1 MAGLGFSHES
11 FVSSPVSSHNQVV
24 IRPHET
30 RAMPSMPVT
39 SAPVRPSLVAS
50 MADPPA
56 RPDTATGPAELVAPI
71 VAEPVVLEA
80 VARLEASLNPNLT
93 PANLEVVGRALR
105 VAYHAHAGVVRKSG
119 EPYIVHPIETTA
131 ILGRMQLD
139 ADTLAA
145 GLLHDVVE
153 DTPVTSED
161 IQAEFG
167 ERVASLVEGV
177 TKLGQIPWAGEVGDG
192 RELAAREKEQQAE
205 SLRKMFLAMV
215 DDISVV
221 LIKLAD
227 RLHNMRTLG
236 SMARHKQVRIA
247 QQTMEIYA
255 PLANR
260 LGIWQVKSELED
272 LAFQY
277 LYPEEYE
284 RIIRDLAERNK
295 DAEKY
300 IGTVTRE
307 LDEMLTSAGIHAEM
321 SGRKKHIY
329 SIYRKMNQKA
339 RPFEEIHDVIGIRII
354 VETVS
359 ECYSVLGIVHSRWH
373 PIPGEID
380 DYIATPKESMYQ
392 SLHTAVIGPGTH
404 ALEIQIR
411 TREMHQVAEY
421 GIAAH
426 WRYKEGGKADQR
438 LEAKIAWLRQLMD
451 WRDEVADAEEFVE
464 SLKSD
469 VFQEMVYCFT
479 PAGDIYELPNGA
491 TPVDF
496 AYRIHTQVGHHC
508 VGATVNG
515 QMVPLDYKLQN
526 GQVVKIKTSKTVS
539 GPRRDWLQANAGYV
553 KTASAREKIRQ
564 WFRRQERDE
573 NITQGKEILE
583 RELRRLGLDMKLED
597 VLHRFPRFSKLDDF
611 LAAIGYGGVSAQ
623 HIVQKLDETPKDVFP
638 VNAVL
643 KSPTTPARVEV
654 MGAGNLLTIQANCC
668 RPVPGDP
675 IVGYTT
681 RGRGVV
687 YHRKDCVNVVN
698 LPDPERLVPVS
709 WGAEVHETHPVPV
722 RMKALD
728 RVGLLRDVSTLLSDE
743 RVNILSV
750 LTQTHDDR
758 TVTLLLTV
766 EVDSVNQLS
775 RIMHRLESVR
785 DVVEVRRDV
794 SNMTQAL
801 AS

>member
-1 MAGLGFSHES
+1 MTNISTIPQRES
-11 FVSSPVSSHNQVV
+11 LLDILNRRSPDQ
-24 IRPHET
+24 ICAT
-30 RAMPSMPVT
+30 DD
-39 SAPVRPSLVAS
+39 APGSTTVF
-50 MADPPA
+50 
-56 RPDTATGPAELVAPI
+56 EPI
-71 VAEPVVLEA
+71 VCEA
-80 VARLEASLNPNLT
+80 LARLDVALSNDALVKDVEFVARAFEM
-93 PANLEVVGRALR
+93 
-105 VAYHAHAGVVRKSG
+105 AYQAHAGVARKSG
-119 EPYIVHPIETTA
+119 EPYIVHPIETTT
-131 ILGRMQLD
+131 ILAQMNLD
-139 ADTLAA
+139 AETLAG

-153 DTPVTSED
+153 DTVVTSE
-161 IQAEFG
+161 IIKAEFG
-167 ERVASLVEGV
+167 ERVANLVEGV
-177 TKLGQIPWAGEVGDG
+177 TKLGQIPWTPESDDVRGVV
-192 RELAAREKEQQAE
+192 AREKEHQAE

-215 DDISVV
+215 DDIGVV

-236 SMARHKQVRIA
+236 SMPQHKQVRIA

-272 LAFQY
+272 LAFRY
-277 LYPEEYE
+277 LKPTEYAH
-284 RIIRDLAERNK
+284 IA
-295 DAEKY
+295 A
-300 IGTVTRE
+300 E
-307 LDEMLTSAGIHAEM
+307 LDKRGADSRAYIERVEGDLQELLAAADIKADM

-329 SIYRKMNQKA
+329 SIYRKMNRKG
-339 RPFEEIHDVIGIRII
+339 RTFEEIYDVIGIRIL
-354 VETVS
+354 VETVQ

-392 SLHTAVIGPGTH
+392 SLHTAVIGPDGH
-404 ALEIQIR
+404 AVEMQIR
-411 TREMHQVAEY
+411 TREMHRVAEH

-426 WRYKEGGKADQR
+426 WRYKEGGKADSR
-438 LEAKIAWLRQLMD
+438 LQAKITWLRQLMD

-469 VFQEMVYCFT
+469 VFQDMVYCFT
-479 PAGDIYELPNGA
+479 PAGDIIELPNGA

-496 AYRIHTQVGHHC
+496 SYRIHTQVGHHC
-508 VGATVNG
+508 VSATVNG

-526 GQVVKIKTSKTVS
+526 GQVVKIRTSKTVN
-539 GPRRDWLQANAGYV
+539 GPRRDWLQASSGYV

-573 NITQGKEILE
+573 NIAQGREILDK
-583 RELRRLGLDMKLED
+583 ELRRLGLEIKLDD
-597 VLHRFPRFSKLDDF
+597 VLPHFPRYPKLDDF
-611 LAAIGYGGVSAQ
+611 LAAVGYGGVSPQQIAG
-623 HIVQKLDETPKDVFP
+623 KLGGTPKDVFP
-638 VNAVL
+638 LPNVV

-654 MGAGNLLTIQANCC
+654 MGAGNLLTVQANCC

-675 IVGYTT
+675 IVGYVT

-687 YHRKDCVNVVN
+687 YHRKDCPNVVN
-698 LPDPERLVPVS
+698 LPDSERLVPVS
-709 WGAEVHETHPVPV
+709 WGNEAHETHPVPV
-722 RMKALD
+722 RLYALD
-728 RVGLLRDVSTLLSDE
+728 RVGLLKDVSTLLSDE

-766 EVDSVNQLS
+766 EVESVVQLS
-775 RIMHRLESVR
+775 RIMHRLESIR
-785 DVVEVRRDV
+785 DVTEVRRDIPHSTV
-794 SNMTQAL
+794 PQAK

>member
-1 MAGLGFSHES
+1 MPLSTI
-11 FVSSPVSSHNQVV
+11 P
-24 IRPHET
+24 R
-30 RAMPSMPVT
+30 RASLAELLKYPLHDNG
-39 SAPVRPSLVAS
+39 SAPEGA
-50 MADPPA
+50 A
-56 RPDTATGPAELVAPI
+56 LVAP
-71 VAEPVVLEA
+71 VDADPVVWKAISHLDDA
-80 VARLEASLNPNLT
+80 LSPNLL
-93 PANLEVVGRALR
+93 PANIDLVAKAVR
-105 VAYHAHAGVVRKSG
+105 VAYHAHDGVARKSG
-119 EPYIVHPIETTA
+119 EPYIVHPIETAA
-131 ILGRMQLD
+131 ILARMQLD
-139 ADTLAA
+139 AETLAA
-145 GLLHDVVE
+145 GVLHDVVE
-153 DTPVTSED
+153 DTHVSFED
-161 IQAEFG
+161 IEREFG
-167 ERVASLVEGV
+167 PRVANLVDGV
-177 TKLGQIPWAGEVGDG
+177 TKLGQIQWAGEVGDG
-192 RELAAREKEQQAE
+192 RELAAREKEHQAE

-215 DDISVV
+215 DDIGVV

-236 SMARHKQVRIA
+236 AMARHKQIRIA

-272 LAFQY
+272 LAFRY
-277 LYPEEYE
+277 LKPDEYA
-284 RIIRDLAERNK
+284 RITQDLEQHGK
-295 DAEKY
+295 DSQVY
-300 IGTVTRE
+300 IDAVERE
-307 LDEMLTSAGIHAEM
+307 LRALLAAAGIQAEM

-329 SIYRKMNQKA
+329 SIYRKMNRKS
-339 RPFEEIHDVIGIRII
+339 RPFEEIYDVIGIRII
-354 VETVS
+354 VETKAD
-359 ECYSVLGIVHSRWH
+359 CYAVLGIVHSRWH
-373 PIPGEID
+373 PILGEFD

-392 SLHTAVIGPGTH
+392 SLHTAVLGPETH
-404 ALEIQIR
+404 PVEIQIR
-411 TREMHQVAEY
+411 TREMNQVAEY

-426 WRYKEGGKADQR
+426 WRYKEGGKGDQK

-469 VFQEMVYCFT
+469 VFQDMVYCFT

-573 NITQGKEILE
+573 NIAQGRETLE
-583 RELRRLGLDMKLED
+583 RELRRLGLEMKLED
-597 VLHRFPRFSKLDDF
+597 VLHRFPRYSKLDDF
-611 LAAIGYGGVSAQ
+611 LAAVGYGGVSAQ
-623 HIVQKLDETPKDVFP
+623 QIASKLDETPKEVFP

-643 KSPTTPARVEV
+643 KAPTTPARVEV

-687 YHRKDCVNVVN
+687 YHRKDCANVAN

-722 RMKALD
+722 RMIALD
-728 RVGLLRDVSTLLSDE
+728 RVGLLKDVSTLLSDE

-766 EVDSVNQLS
+766 EVESVNQLS
-775 RIMHRLESVR
+775 RIMHRLESLR
-785 DVVEVRRDV
+785 DVVEVRRDMAQPNR
-794 SNMTQAL
+794 SQAM

>member
-1 MAGLGFSHES
+1 MIA
-11 FVSSPVSSHNQVV
+11 N
-24 IRPHET
+24 
-30 RAMPSMPVT
+30 
-39 SAPVRPSLVAS
+39 
-50 MADPPA
+50 
-56 RPDTATGPAELVAPI
+56 
-71 VAEPVVLEA
+71 A
-80 VARLEASLNPNLT
+80 V
-93 PANLEVVGRALR
+93 R
-105 VAYHAHAGVVRKSG
+105 VAYHAHDGVIRKSG
-119 EPYIVHPIETTA
+119 EPYIIHPIETSA
-131 ILGRMQLD
+131 ILARMQLD
-139 ADTLAA
+139 AETLAA
-145 GLLHDVVE
+145 GLLHDAIE
-153 DTPVTSED
+153 DTDVTFEA
-161 IQAEFG
+161 IETQFG
-167 ERVASLVEGV
+167 PRVANLVEGV
-177 TKLGQIPWAGEVGDG
+177 TKLGQIPWAGDVDDR
-192 RELAAREKEQQAE
+192 RERAAREKEQQAE

-215 DDISVV
+215 DDIGVV
-221 LIKLAD
+221 FIKLAD

-236 SMARHKQVRIA
+236 SMPRDKQVRIA

-272 LAFQY
+272 LAFRY
-277 LYPEEYE
+277 LQPEAYE
-284 RIIRDLAERNK
+284 NITQDLERRGK
-295 DAEKY
+295 DSETY
-300 IGTVTRE
+300 IGAVKRE
-307 LDEMLTSAGIHAEM
+307 LGALLAAAGIEAEM

-329 SIYRKMNQKA
+329 SIYRKMNRKG

-354 VETVS
+354 VETVQ

-392 SLHTAVIGPGTH
+392 SLHTAVIGPDAH
-404 ALEIQIR
+404 AFEMQIR
-411 TREMHQVAEY
+411 TREMNQVAEY

-426 WRYKEGGKADQR
+426 WRYKEGSKGDQR
-438 LEAKIAWLRQLMD
+438 LEAKITWLRQLMD

-469 VFQEMVYCFT
+469 VFQDMVYCFT

-539 GPRRDWLQANAGYV
+539 GPRRDWLQANAGYI
-553 KTASAREKIRQ
+553 KTASAREKVRQ

-573 NITQGKEILE
+573 NIAQGKDTLE

-597 VLHRFPRFSKLDDF
+597 VVQRFPRYPKLEDF

-623 HIVQKLDETPKDVFP
+623 QIATKLDETPKDVFP

-675 IVGYTT
+675 IIGYTT

-687 YHRKDCVNVVN
+687 YHRKDCVNVSN

-709 WGAEVHETHPVPV
+709 WGTEAHETHPVPV
-722 RMKALD
+722 RMIALD
-728 RVGLLRDVSTLLSDE
+728 RVGLLKDVSTLLSDE

-766 EVDSVNQLS
+766 EVESVNQLS
-775 RIMHRLESVR
+775 RIMHRLESLR
-785 DVVEVRRDV
+785 DVVEVRRDMPG
-794 SNMTQAL
+794 SSPSQAL

>member
-1 MAGLGFSHES
+1 MGDSFETGATTPMPLTTIPGRMSLVEMLSEPIDTGAYAPES
-11 FVSSPVSSHNQVV
+11 EDP
-24 IRPHET
+24 
-30 RAMPSMPVT
+30 A
-39 SAPVRPSLVAS
+39 APIPFEPAVLDAIAHLDAALSPSLLPS
-50 MADPPA
+50 
-56 RPDTATGPAELVAPI
+56 
-71 VAEPVVLEA
+71 
-80 VARLEASLNPNLT
+80 
-93 PANLEVVGRALR
+93 NLETIAHAVR
-105 VAYHAHAGVVRKSG
+105 VAHGAHDGVVRKSG
-119 EPYIVHPIETTA
+119 EPYVIHPIETSA
-131 ILGRMQLD
+131 ILARMQLD
-139 ADTLAA
+139 VDTLVA
-145 GLLHDVVE
+145 GLLHDAIE
-153 DTPVTSED
+153 DTEVTFEEIEND
-161 IQAEFG
+161 FG
-167 ERVASLVEGV
+167 SRVANLVEGV
-177 TKLGQIPWAGEVGDG
+177 TKLGQIPWTGEVGDG
-192 RELAAREKEQQAE
+192 RERAAREKEQQAE

-215 DDISVV
+215 DDIGVV
-221 LIKLAD
+221 FIKLAD
-227 RLHNMRTLG
+227 RLHNMRTLE
-236 SMARHKQVRIA
+236 SMPRHKQVRIA

-272 LAFQY
+272 LAFRY
-277 LYPEEYE
+277 LQPDAYAN
-284 RIIRDLAERNK
+284 ITQDLARRGK
-295 DAEKY
+295 DSETY
-300 IGTVTRE
+300 IDAVKRE
-307 LDEMLTSAGIHAEM
+307 LGALLAAAGIEADM

-329 SIYRKMNQKA
+329 SIYRKMNRKG

-354 VETVS
+354 VETVQ

-392 SLHTAVIGPGTH
+392 SLHTAVIGPDAH
-404 ALEIQIR
+404 AFEMQIR
-411 TREMHQVAEY
+411 TREMNQVAEY

-426 WRYKEGGKADQR
+426 WRYKEGGKGDQR
-438 LEAKIAWLRQLMD
+438 LQAKIAWLRQLMD

-469 VFQEMVYCFT
+469 VFQDMVYCFT

-491 TPVDF
+491 SPVDF

-526 GQVVKIKTSKTVS
+526 GQVVKIKTSKTVT
-539 GPRRDWLQANAGYV
+539 GPRRDWLQANAGYI
-553 KTASAREKIRQ
+553 KTASAREKVRQ

-573 NITQGKEILE
+573 NIAQGKDTLE
-583 RELRRLGLDMKLED
+583 RELRRLGLDMKPED
-597 VLHRFPRFSKLDDF
+597 VLHRFPRYPKLEDF

-623 HIVQKLDETPKDVFP
+623 QIATKLDETPKDVFP
-638 VNAVL
+638 VNTVL

-675 IVGYTT
+675 IIGYTT

-687 YHRKDCVNVVN
+687 YHRKDCVNVIN

-709 WGAEVHETHPVPV
+709 WGAEAHETHPVPV
-722 RMKALD
+722 RMIALD
-728 RVGLLRDVSTLLSDE
+728 RVGLLKDVSTLLSDE

-766 EVDSVNQLS
+766 EVESVNQLS
-775 RIMHRLESVR
+775 RIMHRLESLR
-785 DVVEVRRDV
+785 DVVEVRRDMPG
-794 SNMTQAL
+794 SSHAQAL

>member
-1 MAGLGFSHES
+1 
-11 FVSSPVSSHNQVV
+11 
-24 IRPHET
+24 
-30 RAMPSMPVT
+30 MPLT
-39 SAPVRPSLVAS
+39 TTKRPSLLELLNQ
-50 MADPPA
+50 PPA
-56 RPDTATGPAELVAPI
+56 AVVESNGHHGEFVLSDVEPQVLAALERLDESLGPNLQAASVDLVAR
-71 VAEPVVLEA
+71 A
-80 VARLEASLNPNLT
+80 VRL
-93 PANLEVVGRALR
+93 
-105 VAYHAHAGVVRKSG
+105 AHAAHRDVVRKSG
-119 EPYIVHPIETTA
+119 EPYVVHPIEVA
-131 ILGRMQLD
+131 VILARMQLD
-139 ADTLAA
+139 GETLAA
-145 GLLHDVVE
+145 GLLHDTVE
-153 DTPVTSED
+153 DTDVTDEV
-161 IQAEFG
+161 IQGQFG
-167 ERVASLVEGV
+167 ARVANLVDGV
-177 TKLGQIPWAGEVGDG
+177 TKLGQIPWTGDVNDG
-192 RELAAREKEQQAE
+192 RAMAAREKEHQAE

-227 RLHNMRTLG
+227 RLHNMRTLEA
-236 SMARHKQVRIA
+236 MPREKQVRIA

-272 LAFQY
+272 LAFRYIQPDAY
-277 LYPEEYE
+277 TQLVT
-284 RIIRDLAERNK
+284 DLEKAGK
-295 DAEKY
+295 DSQAY
-300 IGTVTRE
+300 IDVVKTE
-307 LDEMLTSAGIHAEM
+307 LESLLAQAGIPAEM
-321 SGRKKHIY
+321 QGRKKHIY
-329 SIYRKMNQKA
+329 SIYRKMNRKGQPVEK
-339 RPFEEIHDVIGIRII
+339 IHDVIGIRII
-354 VETVS
+354 VDTVQ

-380 DYIATPKESMYQ
+380 DYIASPKESMYQ
-392 SLHTAVIGPGTH
+392 SLHTAVIGPEAH
-404 ALEIQIR
+404 VFEIQIR
-411 TREMHQVAEY
+411 TREMNYVAEY

-426 WRYKEGGKADQR
+426 WRYKEGGKGDQK
-438 LEAKIAWLRQLMD
+438 LEAKITWLRQLMD

-469 VFQEMVYCFT
+469 VFQDMVYCFT

-526 GQVVKIKTSKTVS
+526 GQVVKIRTSNTVS
-539 GPRRDWLQANAGYV
+539 GPRRDWLQANNGYI

-573 NITQGKEILE
+573 NISQGREILE
-583 RELRRLGLDMKLED
+583 RELRRLGVELKLDD
-597 VLHRFPRFSKLDDF
+597 VMQRFPRYTKLDDF
-611 LAAIGYGGVSAQ
+611 LAAIGYGGVSTQ
-623 HIVQKLDETPKDVFP
+623 QIVTKLDETPPKEVFP
-638 VNAVL
+638 VSNVVKAP
-643 KSPTTPARVEV
+643 KSPARVEV

-675 IVGYTT
+675 IIGYTT

-687 YHRKDCVNVVN
+687 YHRKDCSNVAN
-698 LPDPERLVPVS
+698 LPDPERLVVVS
-709 WGAEVHETHPVPV
+709 WGDEAHETHPVPV
-722 RMKALD
+722 RMLALD
-728 RVGLLRDVSTLLSDE
+728 RVGLLKDVSTLLSDE

-758 TVTLLLTV
+758 TVTLLLTIEV
-766 EVDSVNQLS
+766 ENIGQLS
-775 RIMHRLESVR
+775 RIMHRLEQVR

-794 SNMTQAL
+794 QTSNPQAM

>member
-1 MAGLGFSHES
+1 MRSD
-11 FVSSPVSSHNQVV
+11 
-24 IRPHET
+24 
-30 RAMPSMPVT
+30 
-39 SAPVRPSLVAS
+39 AS
-50 MADPPA
+50 MKTIAPPTALSQRTTLIDVLMRRHAERGGGDPS
-56 RPDTATGPAELVAPI
+56 
-71 VAEPVVLEA
+71 A
-80 VARLEASLNPNLT
+80 VAAESLYDPSVLAALHDLDDALANDTLLPDLEFVA
-93 PANLEVVGRALR
+93 RA
-105 VAYHAHAGVVRKSG
+105 VECAAAAHNGVNRKSG
-119 EPYIVHPIETTA
+119 EPYIVHPIGTTA
-131 ILGRMQLD
+131 ILAKMNLD
-139 ADTLAA
+139 AETLAG

-153 DTPVTSED
+153 DTDVTSEE
-161 IQAEFG
+161 IEAQFG
-167 ERVASLVEGV
+167 SRVAKLVDGV
-177 TKLGQIPWAGEVGDG
+177 TKLGQIPWTPENADG
-192 RELAAREKEQQAE
+192 RTVEARAKEQQAE

-215 DDISVV
+215 DDIGVV

-236 SMARHKQVRIA
+236 AMPPHKQVRIA

-272 LAFQY
+272 LAFRY
-277 LYPEEYE
+277 LKPQEYAHITSE
-284 RIIRDLAERNK
+284 LAKRGANEGVYLKRVQDDLQELL
-295 DAEKY
+295 DA
-300 IGTVTRE
+300 
-307 LDEMLTSAGIHAEM
+307 AGIHAEM
-321 SGRKKHIY
+321 SGRKKHVY
-329 SIYRKMNQKA
+329 SIYRKMNRKG
-339 RPFEEIHDVIGIRII
+339 RSFEEIYDVIGIRIL
-354 VETVS
+354 VETVQ

-392 SLHTAVIGPGTH
+392 SLHTAVIGPDGH
-404 ALEIQIR
+404 AVEIQIR
-411 TREMHQVAEY
+411 TWEMHRVAEY

-426 WRYKEGGKADQR
+426 WRYKEGGKSDSK
-438 LEAKIAWLRQLMD
+438 LEAKITWLRQLMD

-469 VFQEMVYCFT
+469 VFQDMVYCFT
-479 PAGDIYELPNGA
+479 PAGDIIELPNGA

-526 GQVVKIKTSKTVS
+526 GQVVKIRTANTVN
-539 GPRRDWLQANAGYV
+539 GPRRDWLQASSGYV

-573 NITQGKEILE
+573 NIAQGRDVLE
-583 RELRRLGLDMKLED
+583 RELKRLGLEMKLDD
-597 VLHRFPRFSKLDDF
+597 VLQRFPRYTKLDDF
-611 LAAIGYGGVSAQ
+611 LAAIGYGGITAQTIVS
-623 HIVQKLDETPKDVFP
+623 KLDETPKDVFP
-638 VNAVL
+638 ISNVVKA
-643 KSPTTPARVEV
+643 PTTPARVEV
-654 MGAGNLLTIQANCC
+654 MGAGGMLTVQANCC
-668 RPVPGDP
+668 KPVPGDE
-675 IVGYTT
+675 IIGYVT

-687 YHRKDCVNVVN
+687 YHRKDCVNIVN
-698 LPDPERLVPVS
+698 IPDPERLVPVT
-709 WGAEVHETHPVPV
+709 WGGQIAETHPVPV
-722 RMKALD
+722 RLYALD

-758 TVTLLLTV
+758 TVTLLLTIEV
-766 EVDSVNQLS
+766 EGVGQLS

-785 DVVEVRRDV
+785 DVTSVERD
-794 SNMTQAL
+794 MPRAQAK

>member
-1 MAGLGFSHES
+1 MTLTTI
-11 FVSSPVSSHNQVV
+11 PQ
-24 IRPHET
+24 
-30 RAMPSMPVT
+30 RA
-39 SAPVRPSLVAS
+39 SLV
-50 MADPPA
+50 
-56 RPDTATGPAELVAPI
+56 ELLSQPETSSNDAI
-71 VAEPVVLEA
+71 E
-80 VARLEASLNPNLT
+80 
-93 PANLEVVGRALR
+93 GRALPAPEHWEPSVSEAIR
-105 VAYHAHAGVVRKSG
+105 HLDEALSPQLPAASLDLVARALRLAYSAHHGFRRKSG
-119 EPYIVHPIETTA
+119 EPYVIHPIEVTA
-131 ILGRMQLD
+131 ILAKMQLD
-139 ADTLAA
+139 ADTLIG
-145 GLLHDVVE
+145 GLLHDVLE
-153 DTPVTSED
+153 DTDVTFEQ
-161 IQAEFG
+161 IEGAFG
-167 ERVASLVEGV
+167 ERVARLVDGV
-177 TKLGQIPWAGEVGDG
+177 TKLGQIPWTAEAIDG
-192 RELAAREKEQQAE
+192 RERAAREKEQQAE

-215 DDISVV
+215 DDIGVV

-227 RLHNMRTLG
+227 RLHNMRTLD
-236 SMARHKQVRIA
+236 SMPRHKQIRIA

-272 LAFQY
+272 LAFRY
-277 LYPEEYE
+277 LQPEEYA
-284 RIIRDLAERNK
+284 RIAEDLAQRGK
-295 DAEKY
+295 DSAAY
-300 IGTVTRE
+300 IEQVKQE
-307 LDEMLTSAGIHAEM
+307 LSALLTAAGIRAEM
-321 SGRKKHIY
+321 NGRKKHIY
-329 SIYRKMNQKA
+329 SIYRKMNRKG
-339 RPFEEIHDVIGIRII
+339 RPFEEIHDVIGIRIV
-354 VETVS
+354 VETVQ

-392 SLHTAVIGPGTH
+392 SLHTAVIGPDAH

-411 TREMHQVAEY
+411 TREMNQVAEY

-426 WRYKEGGKADQR
+426 WRYKEGGKSDQR

-469 VFQEMVYCFT
+469 VFQDMVYCFT
-479 PAGDIYELPNGA
+479 PAGDIIELPNGA

-526 GQVVKIKTSKTVS
+526 GQVVKVRTSKTVS
-539 GPRRDWLQANAGYV
+539 GPRRDWLQASAGYV

-573 NITQGKEILE
+573 NIAQGRETLE
-583 RELRRLGLDMKLED
+583 RELRRLGLEIKLED
-597 VLHRFPRFSKLDDF
+597 VLQRFPRYTKLDDF
-611 LAAIGYGGVSAQ
+611 LAAIGYGAVSAQ
-623 HIVQKLDETPKDVFP
+623 QIVGKLDETPKDVFP
-638 VNAVL
+638 VSSTVKA
-643 KSPTTPARVEV
+643 PTTPARVEV

-687 YHRKDCVNVVN
+687 YHRRDCPNVAH

-709 WGAEVHETHPVPV
+709 WGAEAHETHPVPV
-722 RMKALD
+722 RVIALD
-728 RVGLLRDVSTLLSDE
+728 RVGLLRDVSTMLSDE
-743 RVNILSV
+743 RVNIISV

-758 TVTLLLTV
+758 SVTLLLTV
-766 EVDSVNQLS
+766 EVESVGQLS
-775 RIMHRLESVR
+775 RMMHRLESLR
-785 DVVEVRRDV
+785 DVIEVRRDV
-794 SNMTQAL
+794 PMAAQSEAW

>member
-1 MAGLGFSHES
+1 MSLTTIPRRMSLVETLKQPFHE
-11 FVSSPVSSHNQVV
+11 NG
-24 IRPHET
+24 
-30 RAMPSMPVT
+30 
-39 SAPVRPSLVAS
+39 SAPE
-50 MADPPA
+50 
-56 RPDTATGPAELVAPI
+56 GAELVAP
-71 VAEPVVLEA
+71 VECEPVVSEA
-80 VARLEASLNPNLT
+80 IGHLDEALSPNLS
-93 PANLEVVGRALR
+93 PSSIEMVAKAVR
-105 VAYHAHAGVVRKSG
+105 VAYHAHDGVTRKSG
-119 EPYIVHPIETTA
+119 EPYIVHPIETAA
-131 ILGRMQLD
+131 ILARMQLD
-139 ADTLAA
+139 AETLAA
-145 GLLHDVVE
+145 GLLHDVIE
-153 DTPVTSED
+153 DTAVTFED
-161 IQAEFG
+161 VEREFG
-167 ERVASLVEGV
+167 ARVANLVEGV

-192 RELAAREKEQQAE
+192 REMAAREKEQQAE

-215 DDISVV
+215 DDIGVV

-236 SMARHKQVRIA
+236 AMPRHKQVRIA

-272 LAFQY
+272 LAFRFLQ
-277 LYPEEYE
+277 PDEYARITQDLE
-284 RIIRDLAERNK
+284 RRGEDSQVYI
-295 DAEKY
+295 DA
-300 IGTVTRE
+300 VRRE
-307 LDEMLTSAGIHAEM
+307 LGALLSAAGIQAEM

-329 SIYRKMNQKA
+329 SIYRKMNRKS
-339 RPFEEIHDVIGIRII
+339 RPFEEIYDVIGIRII
-354 VETVS
+354 VETVQ

-392 SLHTAVIGPGTH
+392 SLHTAVIGPDAH
-404 ALEIQIR
+404 AVEIQIR
-411 TREMHQVAEY
+411 TREMNQVAEY

-426 WRYKEGGKADQR
+426 WRYKEGGKGDQR

-469 VFQEMVYCFT
+469 VFQDMVYCFT

-573 NITQGKEILE
+573 NIAQGREILE
-583 RELRRLGLDMKLED
+583 RELRRLGLEMKLED
-597 VLHRFPRFSKLDDF
+597 VLQRFPRYNKLDDF

-623 HIVQKLDETPKDVFP
+623 HIVSKLDETPKEVFP
-638 VNAVL
+638 VNTVL

-722 RMKALD
+722 RMIALD
-728 RVGLLRDVSTLLSDE
+728 RVGLLKDVSTLLSDE

-766 EVDSVNQLS
+766 EVESVNQLS
-775 RIMHRLESVR
+775 RIMHRLESLR

-794 SNMTQAL
+794 SQPNQTQAL

>member
-1 MAGLGFSHES
+1 M
-11 FVSSPVSSHNQVV
+11 P
-24 IRPHET
+24 
-30 RAMPSMPVT
+30 AMPVPSAPARVSLVQSLSNPPERPVT
-39 SAPVRPSLVAS
+39 S
-50 MADPPA
+50 
-56 RPDTATGPAELVAPI
+56 TGPAELVAPVTDAPQSVI
-71 VAEPVVLEA
+71 DAVQRLDEVL
-80 VARLEASLNPNLT
+80 SPNFT
-93 PANLEVVGRALR
+93 AANIEVVSRAVR
-105 VAYHAHAGVVRKSG
+105 VAYHAHKGVVRKSG
-119 EPYIVHPIETTA
+119 EPYIVHPIETTS
-131 ILGRMQLD
+131 ILARMQLD

-145 GLLHDVVE
+145 GVLHDVVE
-153 DTPVTSED
+153 DTPVTRAD
-161 IQAEFG
+161 IEAEFG
-167 ERVASLVEGV
+167 ERVANLVDGV

-236 SMARHKQVRIA
+236 SMPRHKQVRIA

-277 LYPEEYE
+277 LYPDEYE
-284 RIIRDLAERNK
+284 RITSDLAERGKN
-295 DAEKY
+295 AEKY
-300 IGTVTRE
+300 ISTVTSE
-307 LDEMLTSAGIHAEM
+307 LDEMLSAAGIHAEM

-329 SIYRKMNQKA
+329 SIYRKMNRKS

-354 VETVS
+354 VDTVS

-392 SLHTAVIGPGTH
+392 SLHTAVIGPDAH
-404 ALEIQIR
+404 AVEIQIR

-426 WRYKEGGKADQR
+426 WRYKEGGKGDQK

-469 VFQEMVYCFT
+469 VFQEMVYCFS

-573 NITQGKEILE
+573 NIAQGKEILE
-583 RELRRLGLDMKLED
+583 RELRRLGLEMKLED
-597 VLHRFPRFSKLDDF
+597 VLERFPRFTKLDDF

-623 HIVQKLDETPKDVFP
+623 NIVQKLDETPKDVFP
-638 VNAVL
+638 TSTVVKAP
-643 KSPTTPARVEV
+643 STPARVEV

-687 YHRKDCVNVVN
+687 YHRKDCINVAN

-709 WGAEVHETHPVPV
+709 WGAEVHATHPVPV

-794 SNMTQAL
+794 SNVTQAL

>member
-1 MAGLGFSHES
+1 
-11 FVSSPVSSHNQVV
+11 
-24 IRPHET
+24 
-30 RAMPSMPVT
+30 MPLTTIPG
-39 SAPVRPSLVAS
+39 RLSLVEMLTNPADHGPGAS
-50 MADPPA
+50 
-56 RPDTATGPAELVAPI
+56 GSLESVAPL
-71 VAEPVVLEA
+71 AFEPSVLAAIEH
-80 VARLEASLNPNLT
+80 LDASLSPNLT
-93 PANLEVVGRALR
+93 PANIETIARATR
-105 VAYHAHAGVVRKSG
+105 VACVAHAGVVRKSG
-119 EPYIVHPIETTA
+119 EPYVVHPVETAA
-131 ILGRMQLD
+131 ILAKMQLD
-139 ADTLAA
+139 VETLAA
-145 GLLHDVVE
+145 GLLHDTIE
-153 DTPVTSED
+153 DTDVTFEE
-161 IQAEFG
+161 IEGEFG
-167 ERVASLVEGV
+167 TRVANLVEGV

-192 RELAAREKEQQAE
+192 RERAAREKDQQAE

-215 DDISVV
+215 DDIGVV

-227 RLHNMRTLG
+227 RLHNMRTLDA
-236 SMARHKQVRIA
+236 MPRHKQIRIA

-260 LGIWQVKSELED
+260 LGIWQIKSELED
-272 LAFQY
+272 LAFRY
-277 LYPEEYE
+277 LQPEEYD
-284 RIIRDLAERNK
+284 RI
-295 DAEKY
+295 
-300 IGTVTRE
+300 TRE
-307 LDEMLTSAGIHAEM
+307 LERRGKDSRAYIDAVIRELGALLDGAGIKAEM

-329 SIYRKMNQKA
+329 SIYRKMNRKG
-339 RPFEEIHDVIGIRII
+339 RPLEEIHDVIGIRII
-354 VETVS
+354 VETVQ

-392 SLHTAVIGPGTH
+392 SLHTAVIGPDAH
-404 ALEIQIR
+404 AFEMQIR
-411 TREMHQVAEY
+411 TREMNQIAEY

-426 WRYKEGGKADQR
+426 WRYKEGRRVDPNV
-438 LEAKIAWLRQLMD
+438 EAKIQWLRQLMD

-469 VFQEMVYCFT
+469 VFQDMVYCFT

-539 GPRRDWLQANAGYV
+539 GPRRDWLQANAGYI
-553 KTASAREKIRQ
+553 KTASAREKVRQ

-573 NITQGKEILE
+573 NIAQGKETLE
-583 RELRRLGLDMKLED
+583 RELRRLGLDMKPED
-597 VLHRFPRFSKLDDF
+597 VLQRFPRYAKLDDF

-623 HIVQKLDETPKDVFP
+623 QIATKLDETPKDVFP
-638 VNAVL
+638 ISTGL

-668 RPVPGDP
+668 RPVPGDS
-675 IVGYTT
+675 IIGYTT

-687 YHRKDCVNVVN
+687 YHRKDCVNVIN
-698 LPDPERLVPVS
+698 LPDPERLVPVT
-709 WGAEVHETHPVPV
+709 WGAEAHETHPVPV
-722 RMKALD
+722 RMIALD
-728 RVGLLRDVSTLLSDE
+728 RVGLLKDVSTLLSDE

-766 EVDSVNQLS
+766 EVESVNQLS
-775 RIMHRLESVR
+775 RIMHRLESLR
-785 DVVEVRRDV
+785 DVVEVRRDTPQ
-794 SNMTQAL
+794 SSPSQAL